1 MSWRTVIISNRCK
14 LDYKMGYMVVR
25 GEETRRVFVDEIA
38 LLLIENSAVSITG
51 CLLEELIKKKIR
63 VVFCDSRRS
72 PVAEL
77 NPYYGSHDCARKIKV
92 QIAWAHDMKG
102 VIWAEIVADKIS
114 KQAGFLNELQKTR
127 EADLLISYLPQIE
140 EYDVTNREGH
150 AAKVYF
156 NAVFGMDFSRSQE
169 NVTNAA
175 LNYGYSLILSAFNRE
190 VAANGYL
197 TQLGLFHDN
206 MFNFYNLSCDLM
218 EPFRVLVDRAVKTY
232 GFAELASD
240 EKYLLWEILNQTVL
254 INQTHQTVLN
264 AIKIYT
270 RSVFD
275 ALNDMDISLLKF
287 YSLI

>member
-1 MSWRTVIISNRCK
+1 
-14 LDYKMGYMVVR
+14 
-25 GEETRRVFVDEIA
+25 
-38 LLLIENSAVSITG
+38 
-51 CLLEELIKKKIR
+51 
-63 VVFCDSRRS
+63 
-72 PVAEL
+72 
-77 NPYYGSHDCARKIKV
+77 
-92 QIAWAHDMKG
+92 
-102 VIWAEIVADKIS
+102 
-114 KQAGFLNELQKTR
+114 
-127 EADLLISYLPQIE
+127 
-140 EYDVTNREGH
+140 
-150 AAKVYF
+150 
-156 NAVFGMDFSRSQE
+156 MDFSRSQE

>member
-1 MSWRTVIISNRCK
+1 
-14 LDYKMGYMVVR
+14 
-25 GEETRRVFVDEIA
+25 
-38 LLLIENSAVSITG
+38 
-51 CLLEELIKKKIR
+51 
-63 VVFCDSRRS
+63 
-72 PVAEL
+72 
-77 NPYYGSHDCARKIKV
+77 
-92 QIAWAHDMKG
+92 
-102 VIWAEIVADKIS
+102 
-114 KQAGFLNELQKTR
+114 
-127 EADLLISYLPQIE
+127 
-140 EYDVTNREGH
+140 
-150 AAKVYF
+150 
-156 NAVFGMDFSRSQE
+156 
-169 NVTNAA
+169 
-175 LNYGYSLILSAFNRE
+175 
-190 VAANGYL
+190 
-197 TQLGLFHDN
+197 